1 LEHSEFVLAGGSV
14 IGRDHRRTF
23 KNYQDGSLI
32 VRNSECT
39 LALVTDGCGS
49 SPHSEVGAQLGA
61 RFTADA
67 ILDMVWRGAVSKA
80 GWSYMFYDVLGRI
93 RDVVLNMHG
102 SPYRLVEDYFLF
114 TMVGALLYGGEATF
128 FAVGDGVIIVNGELT
143 TLGPF
148 PDNQPPYAGYGLL
161 GKRGLEVQTV
171 KTCPLSGLQH
181 FLIGTDGVSD
191 LIAARGN
198 CLPGMNGQVGPVSQF
213 WDEERYLGGNPDL
226 VSRRLRVIGR
236 DWPKRD
242 PEPGLLPDD
251 TTLIVGR
258 AANS

>member
-32 VRNSECT
+32 VRNSEC
-39 LALVTDGCGS
+39 
-49 SPHSEVGAQLGA
+49 
-61 RFTADA
+61 
-67 ILDMVWRGAVSKA
+67 
-80 GWSYMFYDVLGRI
+80 
-93 RDVVLNMHG
+93 
-102 SPYRLVEDYFLF
+102 
-114 TMVGALLYGGEATF
+114 
-128 FAVGDGVIIVNGELT
+128 